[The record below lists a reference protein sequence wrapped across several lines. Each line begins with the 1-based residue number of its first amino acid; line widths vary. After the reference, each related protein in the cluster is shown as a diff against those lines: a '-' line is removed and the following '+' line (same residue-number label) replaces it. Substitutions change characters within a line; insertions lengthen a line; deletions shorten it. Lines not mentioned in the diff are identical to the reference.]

1 MKKIKL
7 QQEVLNT
14 LEKHDFD
21 ISDITEQDG
30 EYYLEIGQ
38 STPEGED
45 WHECI
50 WFDGTAKNLVESVQT
65 RVECFDIDEEVE
77 PYISM
82 RGQRGVPN
90 SIKALVED
98 AEWKL
103 EKLSDLSDALNA
115 LDLEEEEEENE

>member
-7 QQEVLNT
+7 SQEVLNV
-14 LEKHDFD
+14 LESHDFN

-38 STPEGED
+38 YTPEGED
-45 WHECI
+45 WSECI
-50 WFDGTAKNLVESVQT
+50 WFDGTAKNFVDAVQA
-65 RVECFDIDEEVE
+65 RAENFDIDEEVE

-90 SIKALVED
+90 SISDLVED
-98 AEWKL
+98 AKWKYK
-103 EKLSDLSDALNA
+103 KLDDLSDALKA
-115 LDLEEEEEENE
+115 LDLKEEEDDE